1 MKYLI
6 LHTDIK
12 GNGEPIVF
20 LHTGL
25 QTGLTDFQF
34 QRDYFGNNYKVVSPD
49 LRGHGQSKAVDFQS
63 FFKDSAL
70 DLWETI
76 NHYGLETVHLVGCSL
91 GAIVAVKFAQL
102 YPERINTLS
111 ISGIMPVKPPN
122 WIEIN
127 EEDVE
132 IQTNLLKSNEANSYF
147 DQLHASDW
155 KQFLYMAREQSWY
168 PFGDMEALR
177 EFDFPVLF
185 IVGEGNQH
193 ETIGAT
199 IYPKENKNV
208 HVAVVP
214 FAAHL
219 VHADQPEIYTQILEN
234 FINKQ

>member
-1 MKYLI
+1 MI
-6 LHTDIK
+6 LHTDII
-12 GNGEPIVF
+12 GAGEPIVF

-34 QRDYFGNNYKVVSPD
+34 QRDYFGKNYKVISPD
-49 LRGHGQSKAVDFQS
+49 LRGHGKSETDDFRN
-63 FFKDSAL
+63 FFENSAI

-76 NHYGLETVHLVGCSL
+76 NHYGLKTVHLVGCSL

-102 YPERINTLS
+102 YPERIITLS
-111 ISGIMPVKPPN
+111 VSGIMPVKPPN
-122 WIEIN
+122 WIKIN

-132 IQTNLLKSNEANSYF
+132 IQTNLLKNNEVTSYF

-168 PFGDMEALR
+168 PFEDMEALR
-177 EFDFPVLF
+177 EFGFPVLF

-193 ETIGAT
+193 ETISTT

-219 VHADQPEIYTQILEN
+219 VHTDQQEIYTRILAD
-234 FINKQ
+234 FFNKQ